1 MEKLTKTH
9 CLIPFHH
16 KSDTLGK
23 LKDKEDK
30 EDKRE
35 NLYLY
40 QQFCQMLS
48 ELAGA
53 DNSDN
58 KNDTPKLKI
67 AQLKKT
73 QVSLLKVDSS

>member
-1 MEKLTKTH
+1 
-9 CLIPFHH
+9 
-16 KSDTLGK
+16 
-23 LKDKEDK
+23 
-30 EDKRE
+30 
-35 NLYLY
+35 
-40 QQFCQMLS
+40 MLS